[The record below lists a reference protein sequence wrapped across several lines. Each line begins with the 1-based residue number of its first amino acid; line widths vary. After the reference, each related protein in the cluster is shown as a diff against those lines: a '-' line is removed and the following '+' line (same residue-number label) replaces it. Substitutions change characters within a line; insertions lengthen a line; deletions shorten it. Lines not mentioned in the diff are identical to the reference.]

1 MISIGYASSFSPD
14 QGVLVR
20 KNMTEQGAEE
30 LIQKFLTVLE
40 NLRVKHYQS
49 LPEAVKEYFKTI
61 KCRMKAAAS
70 VKEKTELATNFRYLQ
85 NISTL
90 KVLGFNS
97 GKYDLPC
104 LLNRILALIDLKDVH
119 VIKRGET
126 IFSLSF
132 NGLSFRDC
140 MNYSGPMSLD
150 KFASIF
156 KLPIS
161 KGIFPYEK
169 FQSAAEM
176 ENFKHWPSYKDFWS
190 SLPCFHKD
198 HFREINEI
206 LQLPIIY
213 KINSFG
219 EFLDTFGIDFEV
231 SATERNSP
239 FSPDLTDERK
249 LDLNKKL
256 PLSPKLYFEQKF
268 EFESRI
274 ESGEFSS
281 FLDHLKHYN
290 LLDCQLLTEAMKRF
304 LEIFDEC
311 FDICLFE
318 RLSLPAIS
326 ESIMWNSYDKNCPKM
341 FSFDAKYGFL
351 NEKIREKLQ
360 GGPTILF
367 HRHAEVLFPV
377 LCFY

>member
-1 MISIGYASSFSPD
+1 
-14 QGVLVR
+14 
-20 KNMTEQGAEE
+20 MTEKGAED
-30 LIQKFLTVLE
+30 LVKKFLNVLE
-40 NLRVKHYQS
+40 SIRIKHYNS
-49 LPEAVKEYFKTI
+49 LPVNVKNYFKTI
-61 KCRMKAAAS
+61 KDRMKAAKS
-70 VKEKTELATNFRYLQ
+70 VKEKTELAQNFRFLQ
-85 NISTL
+85 NMSTL
-90 KVLGFNS
+90 KILGFNS

-140 MNYSGPMSLD
+140 MNYSGPMSLE

-169 FQSAAEM
+169 FQSPAEM
-176 ENFKHWPSYKDFWS
+176 KNFKKWPSYKDFWS
-190 SLPCFHKD
+190 SLPYYQKD
-198 HFREINEI
+198 HFREINDI

-213 KINSFG
+213 KMNTFG
-219 EFLDTFGIDFEV
+219 DFLDEFEIDFEV
-231 SATERNSP
+231 SDYESKAP
-239 FSPDLTDERK
+239 FSPDLNDERK
-249 LDLNKKL
+249 HDLNKKL
-256 PLSPKLYFEQKF
+256 PLSPKLYLEQKY
-268 EFESRI
+268 EFERRMGT
-274 ESGEFSS
+274 GEFNS
-281 FLDHLKHYN
+281 FLDHLSHYN
-290 LLDCQLLTEAMKRF
+290 LLDCKLLTEAMKQF
-304 LEIFDEC
+304 LQIFDDC

-326 ESIMWNSYDKNCPKM
+326 ESIMWNSYDPNCPKM

-351 NEKIREKLQ
+351 NKKIREKLQ

-367 HRHAEVLFPV
+367 HRHAEVF
-377 LCFY
+377 

>member
-1 MISIGYASSFSPD
+1 
-14 QGVLVR
+14 
-20 KNMTEQGAEE
+20 MTEKGAEE
-30 LIQKFLTVLE
+30 LIQNFLTVLE
-40 NLRVKHYQS
+40 TLRVKHYQS

-61 KCRMKAAAS
+61 KCRMKAATS
-70 VKEKTELATNFRYLQ
+70 VKEKAELATNFRYLQ
-85 NISTL
+85 NMSTL

-140 MNYSGPMSLD
+140 MNYSGPMSLE

-169 FQSAAEM
+169 FQSATEM

-239 FSPDLTDERK
+239 FSPDLTDARK

-281 FLDHLKHYN
+281 FLDHLRHYN

-304 LEIFDEC
+304 LKIFDEC

-326 ESIMWNSYDKNCPKM
+326 ESIMWNSYDSNCPKM

-367 HRHAEVLFPV
+367 HRHAEVYFLF
-377 LCFY
+377 